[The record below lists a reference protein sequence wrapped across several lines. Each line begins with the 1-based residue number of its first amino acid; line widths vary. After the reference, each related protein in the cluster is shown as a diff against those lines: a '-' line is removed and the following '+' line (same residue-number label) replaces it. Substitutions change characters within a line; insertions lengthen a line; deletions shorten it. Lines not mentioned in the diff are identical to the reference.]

1 MDGIFNIDK
10 AIGMTS
16 HDVVARV
23 RRLTRQKRVGHAG
36 TLDPAASGVLPIC
49 LGQATRVA
57 EYLSESGKRYRAIV
71 VFGAVTATYDAEG
84 EVVRSAPV
92 HLTREDIAA
101 ALPTFLGRQMQ
112 LPPLYSAIK
121 SAGQP
126 LYKLARAGI
135 EAPRQARP
143 VEIFQLVL
151 LDWQPPA
158 LTLEVE
164 CSKGTYIRSLAYDLG
179 ERLGCGAYL
188 GGLVRLR
195 SGPFTLEESLTLEE
209 LAQALEDGSW
219 PDYLY
224 APDEALLDRM
234 AVIVG
239 PATEKLVLQGQ
250 NLHYPAPDSLPTLLA
265 TSEEVSDAEGAPEH
279 ESEAPLLRAYSIDGR
294 FLAILRWQA
303 AAHAWHPHKVLTS
316 VSAE

>member
-1 MDGIFNIDK
+1 MDGILNIDK
-10 AIGMTS
+10 AVGMTS

-36 TLDPAASGVLPIC
+36 TLDPSASGVLPIC

-57 EYLSESGKRYRAIV
+57 EYLSESGKAYRAMVI
-71 VFGAVTATYDAEG
+71 FGAVTDTYDAEG
-84 EVVRSAPV
+84 EVLRSAPV
-92 HLTREDIAA
+92 DLTREQIAR
-101 ALPTFLGRQMQ
+101 ALPAFLGPQMQ

-121 SAGQP
+121 LRGQP
-126 LYKLARAGI
+126 MYRLARAGI
-135 EAPRQARP
+135 EAERQARP
-143 VEIFQLVL
+143 IVISRLDL

-179 ERLGCGAYL
+179 ERLGCGAHL

-195 SGPFTLEESLTLEE
+195 SGPFTLDDSLTLEE

-224 APDEALLDRM
+224 APDEALLDRL
-234 AVIVG
+234 AVILG
-239 PATEKLVLQGQ
+239 PDSEQRLLQGQ
-250 NLHYPAPDSLPTLLA
+250 SLPVPAPTGLRLSG
-265 TSEEVSDAEGAPEH
+265 EDASARDDL
-279 ESEAPLLRAYSIDGR
+279 LLRAYSTDGR
-294 FLAILRWQA
+294 FLGILTWQPAIN
-303 AAHAWHPHKVLTS
+303 AWHPQKVLNCAP
-316 VSAE
+316 VE

>member
-10 AIGMTS
+10 AVGMTS

-57 EYLSESGKRYRAIV
+57 EYLSESGKAYRAVV
-71 VFGAVTATYDAEG
+71 VFGAVTDTYDAEG
-84 EVVRSAPV
+84 EVLRSAPV
-92 HLTREDIAA
+92 DLTREQIAA
-101 ALPTFLGRQMQ
+101 ALPEFLGPQMQ

-121 SAGQP
+121 VAGQP
-126 LYKLARAGI
+126 MYKLARAGI
-135 EAPRQARP
+135 EAERHARP
-143 VEIFQLVL
+143 IVISRLDL
-151 LDWQPPA
+151 LDWQSPV

-179 ERLGCGAYL
+179 ERLGCGAHL

-195 SGPFTLEESLTLEE
+195 SGPFSLDESLTLEA

-219 PDYLY
+219 VDY
-224 APDEALLDRM
+224 
-234 AVIVG
+234 
-239 PATEKLVLQGQ
+239 
-250 NLHYPAPDSLPTLLA
+250 
-265 TSEEVSDAEGAPEH
+265 
-279 ESEAPLLRAYSIDGR
+279 PLRPR
-294 FLAILRWQA
+294 
-303 AAHAWHPHKVLTS
+303 
-316 VSAE
+316 